1 MSRKKSLTKTGIII
15 KKQGKF
21 CSELLRQTKEKCFS
35 DISVKIIYD
44 NQKIWKTI
52 KNHFFPIK
60 V

>member
-1 MSRKKSLTKTGIII
+1 MKTGIVI

-21 CSELLRQTKEKCFS
+21 CAELLRQTKEKCFS

-44 NQKIWKTI
+44 NRKIWKTI